1 MAPCYNRLTYK
12 KEGETWSMNQKLRT
26 RLVSTLAVAAL
37 MCTSAAAASK
47 VTTKMIEANYMGIRL
62 VVDGVEVTPKDA
74 NGNKV
79 EPFASSGTTYLPVR
93 AIGEALGKEVTWD
106 GSTAT
111 IYVGDI
117 PGQADSWM
125 KKLPPYQVSDQSQIF
140 DGSDPKKH
148 MSIKGKTVNEGVYLK
163 LEWGKGESYA
173 MWNTD
178 LKYDSMT
185 FTVGHVDGTQERDL
199 TMDVYLDGEIADS
212 YELPW
217 DGQAQTFTIP
227 LNRAANVK
235 VLFRGIYISDE
246 AECGMYDISFS

>member
-1 MAPCYNRLTYK
+1 MK
-12 KEGETWSMNQKLRT
+12 KTLRKRILAGT
-26 RLVSTLAVAAL
+26 AVVALLCGTAVAAS
-37 MCTSAAAASK
+37 T
-47 VTTKMIEANYMGIRL
+47 VTTKMIEANYMGIKI

-74 NGNKV
+74 NGKVV

-111 IYVGDI
+111 VYVGDI
-117 PGQADSWM
+117 PGQPDNWM
-125 KKLPPYQVSDQSQIF
+125 KKLPPYQVSSQSQIF

-199 TMDVYLDGEIADS
+199 TMDVYLDGEIANS

-227 LNRAANVK
+227 INRAANVK